1 MSLERDIN
9 IMGMFLV
16 MAQEVIDR
24 FKRGQRLTMQEKM
37 ICLMFTARTM
47 AAWENV
53 TRASMSLN
61 VRGGIQSHML
71 PGLPCESP

>member
-9 IMGMFLV
+9 IMSMFLV

-37 ICLMFTARTM
+37 VCLMFTARTM

-53 TRASMSLN
+53 TRVSMSLN
-61 VRGGIQSHML
+61 IEGGIQSHML
-71 PGLPCESP
+71 PGFPCESP